1 MRIKALVCEVL
12 FRETCACAAQAKTVI
27 DLTFLRRGLHS
38 NPDELRAAL
47 QQLIDDTDETQEEAV
62 VFGYGL
68 CSNAL
73 AGLRPAAC
81 RSSSPAP
88 TITSPSCSAPKRP
101 MTGSFPPGPAPTT
114 TAAGGSNAAPTPCP
128 ATRNGAGLDIAF
140 EELVEKYGQD
150 NADYLWS
157 LQQTWMDHYTHATYI
172 DIPLGD
178 LVSYRAYTRRVAEE
192 HGWAMDEAPGKL
204 DLLQALLDGEWD
216 DARFLESRP
225 DMR

>member
-1 MRIKALVCEVL
+1 M
-12 FRETCACAAQAKTVI
+12 
-27 DLTFLRRGLHS
+27 
-38 NPDELRAAL
+38 P
-47 QQLIDDTDETQEEAV
+47 
-62 VFGYGL
+62 
-68 CSNAL
+68 
-73 AGLRPAAC
+73 
-81 RSSSPAP
+81 RSPED
-88 TITSPSCSAPKRP
+88 
-101 MTGSFPPGPAPTT
+101 
-114 TAAGGSNAAPTPCP
+114 
-128 ATRNGAGLDIAF
+128 GAGLDIAF

-216 DARFLESRP
+216 DARFLRVPPGHEVIQSVDAQIIASRP
-225 DMR
+225 